1 MPSLPRQLTLHRH
14 DATSPVPTSGLV
26 VAVLCLLLL
35 LLSDAHA
42 GDRQTVTTSVFA
54 DFYLG
59 RDTGPRPIGRRP
71 SFLYNHT
78 ETNEP
83 QLNLGLARFE
93 ARAPGRRASL
103 GLMAGSYS
111 RENLAH
117 EPAWAR
123 HLFEANAGLA
133 LDASSSMWLDVGVL
147 PSHIGFESAISSQ
160 NPTLTR
166 SLAAENSPYYLT
178 GARFSWDV
186 DDRLKL
192 AALVVTGWQRIRPV
206 HGNSLPGF
214 GTQVTVSPSRTLTL
228 NWSTFVGT
236 DDPDS
241 NRRLRYFN
249 NVYAQVAVSASVAL
263 TAGLDVGLQQRTPGS
278 NQHDL
283 WSSAV
288 MIARF
293 QLSPGW
299 ATALRAEHYR
309 DTAGVIVSTSGGPG
323 LRTWG
328 CSWNIDWRIHPGV
341 LARFEVRHL
350 ADAAAIY
357 ARSEDRWSDTNTSA
371 LGSLALEF

>member
-1 MPSLPRQLTLHRH
+1 
-14 DATSPVPTSGLV
+14 
-26 VAVLCLLLL
+26 
-35 LLSDAHA
+35 LLSDARA
-42 GDRQTVTTSVFA
+42 SDVQSVATSVFA

-59 RDTGPRPIGRRP
+59 RDTGPRTSGRRP

-83 QLNLGLARFE
+83 QLNLGLMRFE

-103 GLMAGSYS
+103 GLMAGSYA

-133 LDASSSMWLDVGVL
+133 LDASGSMWLDAGVL
-147 PSHIGFESAISSQ
+147 PSHIVFESAISSQ

-186 DDRLKL
+186 DERMKL
-192 AALVVTGWQRIRPV
+192 AALVVTGWQRIRPLQ
-206 HGNSLPGF
+206 GNSLPGF

-241 NRRLRYFN
+241 SRRLRYFN
-249 NVYAQVAVSASVAL
+249 NVYAQVASSASVAL
-263 TAGLDVGLQQRTPGS
+263 TLGLDVGLQQRTPGL

-288 MIARF
+288 
-293 QLSPGW
+293 
-299 ATALRAEHYR
+299 
-309 DTAGVIVSTSGGPG
+309 
-323 LRTWG
+323 
-328 CSWNIDWRIHPGV
+328 
-341 LARFEVRHL
+341 
-350 ADAAAIY
+350 
-357 ARSEDRWSDTNTSA
+357 SE
-371 LGSLALEF
+371 